1 MFYQIR
7 FLGLGVV
14 LGERSF
20 FQGNERDKNRTERT
34 IKKKKRTPSLQGW
47 ASFISSIYLDLSDL
61 SISIYQGLL
70 KLYIHLSRPFRLQ
83 LIHLSRP
90 LITIYSFIQ
99 ASQTCISIY
108 LGLSDLYIYR
118 PTAPL
123 RHLQLC
129 IQASRT
135 FIYLSRPLRPAYL
148 YIQASQTCMCDSEH
162 MFSCPQQEM
171 DLYGMSKRQVY
182 SGMHKTVE

>member
-20 FQGNERDKNRTERT
+20 FQGNERSFFQGNERDKNRTERKR
-34 IKKKKRTPSLQGW
+34 KKTHAQSL
-47 ASFISSIYLDLSDL
+47 
-61 SISIYQGLL
+61 GLGVV
-70 KLYIHLSRPFRLQ
+70 YIVNLSRPFRPQ
-83 LIHLSRP
+83 HIHLSRP
-90 LITIYSFIQ
+90 LKTIYSFIQ
-99 ASQTCISIY
+99 AFQTLAYPSIQASYNYIFIY

-135 FIYLSRPLRPAYL
+135 FIYLYRPLRPAYL